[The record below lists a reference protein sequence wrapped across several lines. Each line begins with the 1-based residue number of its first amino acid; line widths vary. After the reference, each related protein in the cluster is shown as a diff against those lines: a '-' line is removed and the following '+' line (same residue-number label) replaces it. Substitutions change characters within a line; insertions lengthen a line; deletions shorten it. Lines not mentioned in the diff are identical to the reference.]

1 LEISASAPSVSVVVV
16 CDYAAGTP
24 EGWEASR
31 KSLKALAAQDFAEKA
46 EFILCESD
54 EFQDQ
59 LPADLTGLLPG
70 LRILFVRGKSS
81 YELKNAAV
89 EAASGDLIAMIDA
102 DCVPRTDWLRL
113 LVDSLRKYPR
123 AAAVSGKTTY
133 SGNSLSVRMNCL
145 LGRAFVDPGGAGLT
159 QLISDNNAGFRRSA
173 YLAHPLPLHVAGFTG
188 FMQSR
193 EMLRQGYEL
202 YFDAGIGVE
211 HEFEGW
217 SMEADIRRN
226 RGHAAIKTRL
236 LDRSLPYAWAARL
249 GPLGMA
255 PMLASKILNS
265 WRDCLRCGPAY
276 GIRWYEVP
284 LVMMGSVGV
293 SLLEA
298 PGMLAAFQ
306 GRGLTGTHF
315 R

>member
-1 LEISASAPSVSVVVV
+1 VVIV

-31 KSLKALAAQDFAEKA
+31 KSLMALATQDFAEKA

-59 LPADLTGLLPG
+59 LPADLTGILPG
-70 LRILFVRGKSS
+70 LRILFVGGKSS

-89 EAASGDLIAMIDA
+89 EAASAELIAMIDA
-102 DCVPRTDWLRL
+102 DCVPRIDWLRR

-133 SGNSLSVRMNCL
+133 GGNSLSVRLNCL
-145 LGRAFVDPGGAGLT
+145 LDRAFVDPGGAGPT
-159 QLISDNNAGFRRSA
+159 RLISDNNAGFRRSA
-173 YLAHPLPLHVAGFTG
+173 YLAHPLPLHAGGFTG
-188 FMQSR
+188 FLQS
-193 EMLRQGYEL
+193 EAMLRRGYEL
-202 YFDAGIGVE
+202 YFEAEIGVE

-236 LDRSLPYAWAARL
+236 LHRSLPYAWAVRL
-249 GPLGMA
+249 GPIGIA
-255 PMLASKILNS
+255 PMLASKILDG
-265 WRDCLRCGPAY
+265 WRDCLRCRLAY
-276 GIRWYEVP
+276 GIRWYELP
-284 LVMMGSVGV
+284 LVMLASVGV

-298 PGMLAAFQ
+298 PGMLTAFR
-306 GRGLTGTHF
+306 GRELSGTHF